1 MLALSNPVEAAECTA
16 QEAYD
21 FTGGRAV
28 FASGTAF
35 SSTGGRVPAQANN
48 SLIFPGGSQ
57 YQSPFV
63 QISVFFTAA
72 VSGQF
77 SPATSDCR
85 RRAATHQRRPPTH
98 SSSRCACFRIRY
110 RTWVLQIIPV
120 SLPIRIPSSQPGQ
133 THCCWELPEGFW
145 SETMPAPGV
154 YLCCPL
160 RVFSVPVQAS
170 GWAASRRERRKS
182 PTA

>member
-57 YQSPFV
+57 HQSLFR
-63 QISVFFTAA
+63 FRFTAA

-77 SPATSDCR
+77 SPAASHCR
-85 RRAATHQRRPPTH
+85 RRAATYQRRPPIH
-98 SSSRCACFRIRY
+98 SSSRCACFRIRF
-110 RTWVLQIIPV
+110 RTWVFQIIPV
-120 SLPIRIPSSQPGQ
+120 SLPIRTPSSQPGQ
-133 THCCWELPEGFW
+133 THCCWGLPEGFW

-154 YLCCPL
+154 YLCRSF
-160 RVFSVPVQAS
+160 RVFSVSMQAL